1 MSADSLSPSDL
12 RIGDLLARNVASKPN
27 AMAVIEPQGATRTWA
42 ELSADTARLAGGLTA
57 LGLKRGDRV
66 AMIVRN
72 GAGAIEALF
81 AAARAGHVG
90 IPINYGLT
98 PAEVGVIF
106 EDSEPEAILVDDA
119 FVAAYR
125 VQIEAAHAIVIV
137 RGSTGHRADGWHDE
151 RTVKAAA
158 TPFDEAS
165 VHPDDI
171 RTIRYTSGTTAAPK
185 GCLGTHRQILS
196 SIANFFRELDVPDAP
211 FLQLLP
217 LFSGAG
223 IWMAF
228 AAAYHGIAN
237 VVPESFRPDEAL
249 RAIAE
254 HRVGH
259 ACGVPT
265 MLGRLCDAFEAGDYD
280 LSSLKLFGYTGAP
293 MPPRVIRKAL
303 NQLPCGFYQGF
314 GGGEM
319 GGLVSYLKPEDH
331 PRTSD
336 GDQDLARR
344 LVTAGRPAKYA
355 ELVIRSPDGAAL
367 PVGEPGEISVRSASN
382 FAGYHNRPEETART
396 LRGEWV
402 YTGDVG
408 FLDEE
413 GMLHVIDRLKD
424 MIITGGM
431 NVSTAEVEA
440 VLMDHP
446 AVKGAA
452 VFGLPDDGWGEV
464 VTAAVVLHDGI
475 ALAEPELIVW
485 ARHRL
490 AGYKAPKAVK
500 FIDSFPMNS
509 AGKILKRELRAR
521 FAPATVSA

>member
-1 MSADSLSPSDL
+1 MSADSFVTSNL
-12 RIGDLLARNVASKPN
+12 RIGDLVVRNAASRPG
-27 AMAVIEPQGATRTWA
+27 AAAVIEPNGTSRTWA
-42 ELSADTARLAGGLTA
+42 ELYEDTARLAGALTA
-57 LGLKRGDRV
+57 LGLQRGDRV
-66 AMIVRN
+66 ATVVRN
-72 GAGAIEALF
+72 GAGAIEALY
-81 AAARAGHVG
+81 ATARAGYIG

-106 EDSEPEAILVDDA
+106 KDSAPKAILVDDA
-119 FVAAYR
+119 FVEPLR
-125 VQIEAAHAIVIV
+125 PQIEATRAIVIV
-137 RGSTGHRADGWHDE
+137 RGSAVRPAEGWHDYQTLKDAGGRFE
-151 RTVKAAA
+151 EDAVR
-158 TPFDEAS
+158 
-165 VHPDDI
+165 PDDI

-228 AAAYHGIAN
+228 AAAYHGVAN
-237 VVPESFRPDEAL
+237 VVPESFKPDEAL
-249 RAIAE
+249 RAISV

-259 ACGVPT
+259 MCGVPT
-265 MLGRLCDAFEAGDYD
+265 MVGRLCDAYETGDYD

-293 MPPRVIRKAL
+293 MPPRVVRKAL
-303 NQLPCGFYQGF
+303 ELLPCGFYQGF

-331 PRTSD
+331 PRSLD
-336 GDQDLARR
+336 DDALLAKR
-344 LVTAGRPAKYA
+344 LATAGRPAKYA
-355 ELVIRSPDGAAL
+355 ELQIRDPQGQPL
-367 PVGEPGEISVRSASN
+367 PQGEPGEISVRSPSN

-408 FLDEE
+408 FIDEE
-413 GMLHVIDRLKD
+413 GLLHVIDRVKD
-424 MIITGGM
+424 MVITGGM
-431 NVSTAEVEA
+431 NVSPAEIEA

-446 AVKGAA
+446 QVKEAA
-452 VFGLPDDGWGEV
+452 VFGLPDDDWGEV
-464 VTAAVVLHDGI
+464 VTAAVILRDG
-475 ALAEPELIVW
+475 ARLAEADLVAY
-485 ARHRL
+485 ARQHL
-490 AGYKAPKAVK
+490 AGYKAPKLVK

-509 AGKILKRELRAR
+509 AGKILKRELRKR
-521 FAPATVSA
+521 YLLT